1 MELKHIQEEILQDLA
16 FKPDTEWAEA
26 ERLHISTCP
35 ECQESL
41 EAYQLVFSEL
51 STQADFE
58 FSASFEANILD
69 QIPELNTQPGLNG
82 TPVPQAEG
90 LPIPQSSDRTPWWQW
105 GGIAAAAAAGI
116 GFVFYFFLGGA
127 ESMGVN
133 ITYSDGIESA
143 GSRFADAFSFVQGNE
158 ILIAAGIFSF
168 ASIFLLDRMLN
179 RQRNRDFISE

>member
-1 MELKHIQEEILQDLA
+1 MELKHIQEETLQDLA
-16 FKPDTEWAEA
+16 FKPDSEWTEA
-26 ERLHISTCP
+26 ERLHVSTCP

-41 EAYQLVFSEL
+41 EAYQLVISEL
-51 STQADFE
+51 ETQPDFE
-58 FSASFEANILD
+58 FSAAFEANILD
-69 QIPELNTQPGLNG
+69 QIPELNPQPGLNG

-90 LPIPQSSDRTPWWQW
+90 LPIPQSERTPWWQW
-105 GGIAAAAAAGI
+105 GGIAAAAVAGI

-127 ESMGVN
+127 KSLGVD
-133 ITYSDGIESA
+133 ITYSDGMESA

-158 ILIAAGIFSF
+158 ILIAAGALSF